1 MQGRKTL
8 MIVPFAWELI
18 NEKITRFNGRVESGS
33 TLPYYPF

>member
-1 MQGRKTL
+1 

-18 NEKITRFNGRVESGS
+18 NEKITGFKGTKRGVSKS